1 MVDRSADVNSLRGVV
16 KPPLIPSAG
25 KPFGV
30 LYSTRT
36 LASFGLLA
44 VAFLG
49 GPRLA
54 TMTMSGSV
62 AYGFPLT
69 FERVDR
75 SPSPFNRY
83 EFDPPALLI
92 DILIYYALAV
102 GVSALVNALRRPG

>member
-1 MVDRSADVNSLRGVV
+1 MV
-16 KPPLIPSAG
+16 KPPVIVSAG
-25 KPFGV
+25 KPLAV

-36 LASFGLLA
+36 LATFGLLA

-54 TMTMSGSV
+54 TMTLSGNT

-75 SPSPFNRY
+75 SPPPFNRY

-102 GVSALVNALRRPG
+102 GVSALVNALRSPG